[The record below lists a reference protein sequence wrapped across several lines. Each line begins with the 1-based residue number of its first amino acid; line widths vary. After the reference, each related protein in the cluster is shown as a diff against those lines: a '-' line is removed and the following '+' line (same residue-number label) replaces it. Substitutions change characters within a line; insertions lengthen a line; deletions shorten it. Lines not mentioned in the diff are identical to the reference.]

1 MQQRRFLRPTVALI
15 LLLLAACSSTQK
27 VSVRTDPIGAEVY
40 LQRRGELEI
49 NANVKGIPGKITANA
64 FEEDFR
70 LIGNAPVE
78 YEFDLTEKDVGID
91 VPEGSGHITRRYKEG
106 TIRVER
112 AGYETVVR
120 PVYFSGGTVDLLI
133 TLLPLREGART
144 STP

>member
-1 MQQRRFLRPTVALI
+1 LRAQRSIRTAAL
-15 LLLLAACSSTQK
+15 LELALVAACGSTQK

-49 NANVKGIPGKITANA
+49 TANVKGIPGKITANA

-70 LIGNAPVE
+70 LLGNAPVE
-78 YEFDLTEKDVGID
+78 YEFDLNEKDVGID
-91 VPEGSGHITRRYKEG
+91 TPEGSGNIVRHYKEG

-112 AGYETVVR
+112 DGYETIVR

-133 TLLPLREGART
+133 TLQPLNED
-144 STP
+144 

>member
-1 MQQRRFLRPTVALI
+1 MSLRRSIKTAAL
-15 LLLLAACSSTQK
+15 LGLALLAGCGSKQK

-49 NANVKGIPGKITANA
+49 NAKVKGIPGRITANA

-78 YEFDLTEKDVGID
+78 YEFDLSEKDVGID
-91 VPEGSGHITRRYKEG
+91 TPEGSGNIVRHYKEG

-112 AGYETVVR
+112 AGYESVVR
-120 PVYFSGGTVDLLI
+120 PVYFSGGTVSLTI
-133 TLLPLREGART
+133 TLVPLSED
-144 STP
+144 

>member
-1 MQQRRFLRPTVALI
+1 MRKTMW
-15 LLLLAACSSTQK
+15 CSAGSTQK

-49 NANVKGIPGKITANA
+49 TANVKGIPGKITANA

-91 VPEGSGHITRRYKEG
+91 VPEGSGNIVRHYKEG

-112 AGYETVVR
+112 EGYETIVR

-133 TLLPLREGART
+133 TLQPLTRD
-144 STP
+144 

>member
-1 MQQRRFLRPTVALI
+1 MSPKRLAKTTALFG
-15 LLLLAACSSTQK
+15 LVLLAACGSKQK
-27 VSVRTDPIGAEVY
+27 ISVRTEPVGAEVY

-70 LIGNAPVE
+70 LLGTAPVD
-78 YEFDLTEKDVGID
+78 YEFDLSEDDVGID
-91 VPEGSGHITRRYKEG
+91 TPEGSGKITRHYKEG

-120 PVYFSGGTVDLLI
+120 PVYFSGGTANLTI
-133 TLLPLREGART
+133 TLVPL
-144 STP
+144 SQD

>member
-1 MQQRRFLRPTVALI
+1 MQQRRFHRPTVALI
-15 LLLLAACSSTQK
+15 LLLLAGCGSTQK

-49 NANVKGIPGKITANA
+49 TANVKGIPGKITANA

-91 VPEGSGHITRRYKEG
+91 VPEGSGNIVRHYKEG

-112 AGYETVVR
+112 EGYETIVR

-133 TLLPLREGART
+133 TLQPLNED
-144 STP
+144 

>member
-1 MQQRRFLRPTVALI
+1 MKQRRFLGPTVTLF
-15 LLLLAACSSTQK
+15 LVFVAACASTQK

-49 NANVKGIPGKITANA
+49 TANVKGIPGKITANA

-70 LIGNAPVE
+70 LLGNAPVE
-78 YEFDLTEKDVGID
+78 YEFDLNEKDVGID
-91 VPEGSGHITRRYKEG
+91 TPEGSGNIVRHYKEG

-112 AGYETVVR
+112 DGYETIVR

-133 TLLPLREGART
+133 TLQPLNED
-144 STP
+144 

>member
-1 MQQRRFLRPTVALI
+1 LKTRPFV
-15 LLLLAACSSTQK
+15 LLAAALVAGVLAACGSAQK

-49 NANVKGIPGKITANA
+49 NANVKGIPGRITASA

-78 YEFDLTEKDVGID
+78 YEFDLSERDVGIE
-91 VPEGSGHITRRYKEG
+91 VPEGSGNVTRHYKEG

-112 AGYETVVR
+112 PGYETVVR
-120 PVYFSGGTVDLLI
+120 LVRFSGSPIDLTI
-133 TLLPLREGART
+133 TLQSLTED
-144 STP
+144 